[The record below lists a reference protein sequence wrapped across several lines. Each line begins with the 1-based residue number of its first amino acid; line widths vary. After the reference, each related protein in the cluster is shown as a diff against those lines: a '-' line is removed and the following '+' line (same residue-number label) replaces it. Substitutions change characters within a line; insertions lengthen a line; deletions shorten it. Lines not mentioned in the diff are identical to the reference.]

1 MHLVNVKNMVLSS
14 YEKSYSEAH
23 TWYLRVTLCLE
34 DSSLD
39 VSSLYFALVCD

>member
-1 MHLVNVKNMVLSS
+1 MKKGNCEERVLDS

-34 DSSLD
+34 DSS
-39 VSSLYFALVCD
+39 